1 MINRQHWQYFLSLEQ
16 EIIKISH
23 FISIDKRNFD
33 TFSLE
38 LLKIYLS
45 VCSEVD
51 VVARLLSKK
60 IDLESYR
67 EKTENEK
74 RLKNMDTYRNII
86 NLHYP
91 GISKVVI
98 NIDLYKINFNPWN
111 KFSKNEN
118 PEWWQQY
125 NKAKHTREEF
135 FHQANLGNT
144 LNSLSGLLVLLN
156 YYCHPMNHES
166 AYITLDD
173 STTPR
178 LMMIEGKNVI
188 PGASWEGTRIYLPE
202 QEILNK

>member
-1 MINRQHWQYFLSLEQ
+1 MINRPHWQYFLSLEQ

-23 FISIDKRNFD
+23 FISIDERNFD

-60 IDLESYR
+60 IDLKTYL
-67 EKTENEK
+67 EKTKNDK
-74 RLKNMDTYRNII
+74 KFKNMDTYRNII

-91 GISKVVI
+91 AISKVSI
-98 NIDLYKINFNPWN
+98 KIDLYKINFKPWN
-111 KFSKNEN
+111 NFSKNEN

-125 NKAKHTREEF
+125 NKVKHIREEF

-156 YYCHPMNHES
+156 YYCHPMDHES
-166 AYITLDD
+166 AYIILDD

-188 PGASWEGTRIYLPE
+188 PGSSWEGTRIYLPE